1 MQNKFS
7 FFSLET
13 FGTKASCFAMLVHWR
28 RRQISK
34 DPQICQIP
42 SQKLFRN
49 EENYN
54 KSTKMIEKAF
64 YLLNDIKIF
73 RDTMIYNP
81 ADKEWKKKTVIII
94 VSLAQLT
101 NVIKNV
107 WMEILNS
114 SKGSGLFVLLK

>member
-1 MQNKFS
+1 
-7 FFSLET
+7 
-13 FGTKASCFAMLVHWR
+13 
-28 RRQISK
+28 
-34 DPQICQIP
+34 
-42 SQKLFRN
+42 
-49 EENYN
+49 
-54 KSTKMIEKAF
+54 MIEKAF

-107 WMEILNS
+107 WMKILNS